1 MCNNERYSEDG
12 MRIREGVREE
22 LLRIFIVCGIDGVF
36 SKAFHQK
43 RKRETKRKVKDGDGE
58 RKRRSQRVERKN
70 DRNTRGARNGK

>member
-36 SKAFHQK
+36 SKAFHQ
-43 RKRETKRKVKDGDGE
+43 RGRER
-58 RKRRSQRVERKN
+58 QR
-70 DRNTRGARNGK
+70 GK